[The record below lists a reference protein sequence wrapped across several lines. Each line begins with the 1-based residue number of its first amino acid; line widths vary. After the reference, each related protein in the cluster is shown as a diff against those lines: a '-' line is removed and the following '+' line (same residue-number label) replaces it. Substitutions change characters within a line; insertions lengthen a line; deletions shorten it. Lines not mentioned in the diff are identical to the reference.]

1 MFDWLKP
8 KRKDDTDHL
17 TQTVARVATKIV
29 DPPTF
34 RAAAAEAAANLD
46 PTTIEPLSKR
56 FHAPPDAPHGFGPE
70 ELGLGGWLSY
80 WQFAIFEIYYNFGAD
95 AIPALRPIAYGEYDW
110 TQGNAIEILCRL
122 AADGVQTREIVDEL
136 KREFPNL
143 RYEAQLYA
151 VRPLLAQAENNP
163 GLAKVI
169 DELSALEEFQD
180 TVAELT
186 EDHVDPDPENV
197 TNENLHGLVGS
208 IRRVSETKWNKNIIG
223 IIVVSG
229 LNYFSFEECN
239 GNAQLGVTDTTRISR
254 FSNGQFDDI
263 SLDDI
268 AVGDSVAVGHYDS
281 TEMTDPVTVY
291 PASITV
297 L

>member
-8 KRKDDTDHL
+8 KRKDDAEDLSRTIA
-17 TQTVARVATKIV
+17 QVATKIV
-29 DPPTF
+29 DPPAF
-34 RAAAAEAAANLD
+34 RAAAAEVAANLD
-46 PTTIEPLSKR
+46 TSVIESLSRR
-56 FHAPPDAPHGFGPE
+56 FHSPPDAPDGFGPDQV
-70 ELGLGGWLSY
+70 GLGGWLSY

-95 AIPALRPIAYGEYDW
+95 AVPVLRPIAYGEYDW
-110 TQGNAIEILCRL
+110 TQGNALEILCRL
-122 AADGVQTREIVDEL
+122 AADGVQTRDIVDEL

-151 VRPLLAQAENNP
+151 VRPMLAQADENP
-163 GLAKVI
+163 QLAAI
-169 DELSALEEFQD
+169 IEELSTVEEFQE
-180 TVAELT
+180 TITELT
-186 EDHVDPDPENV
+186 EEYVDPDPHGV

-208 IRRVSETKWNKNIIG
+208 IRRVNETKWNKNIIG
-223 IIVVSG
+223 VIDVSG
-229 LNYFSFEECN
+229 LNYFSFDECN
-239 GNAQLGVTDTTRISR
+239 GNAQLGVTDTTRLLR
-254 FSNGQFDDI
+254 FSDGQFNEI

-268 AVGDSVAVGHYDS
+268 AVGDSVALGHYDS

>member
-8 KRKDDTDHL
+8 KRKYDTDDL
-17 TQTVARVATKIV
+17 SQTVAQVATKIV

-34 RAAAAEAAANLD
+34 RAAAAEAAGNLD
-46 PTTIEPLSKR
+46 PSAIETLSKR
-56 FHAPPDAPHGFGPE
+56 FHTPPDAPDGFGPKE
-70 ELGLGGWLSY
+70 VGLGGWLSY

-151 VRPLLAQAENNP
+151 VRPM
-163 GLAKVI
+163 LAKSEDNPQIAKII
-169 DELSALEEFQD
+169 DELLALEEFQE

-186 EDHVDPDPENV
+186 EDHVDPDPEGV

-208 IRRVSETKWNKNIIG
+208 IRRVNETKWNKNIIG
-223 IIVVSG
+223 IIDVSG
-229 LNYFSFEECN
+229 LNYFSFDECN
-239 GNAQLGVTDTTRISR
+239 GNVQLGVTDTTRLLR
-254 FSNGQFDDI
+254 FSNGQLNDI
-263 SLDDI
+263 SLADI
-268 AVGDSVAVGHYDS
+268 ATGDSVALGHYDS

-291 PASITV
+291 PESITV